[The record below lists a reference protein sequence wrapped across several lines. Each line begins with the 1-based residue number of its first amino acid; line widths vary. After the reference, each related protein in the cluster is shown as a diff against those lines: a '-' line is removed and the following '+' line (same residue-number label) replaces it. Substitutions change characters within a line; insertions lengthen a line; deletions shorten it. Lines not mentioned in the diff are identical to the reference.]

1 MTKDKARKA
10 AARARAAETGE
21 RYVVARRAI
30 EHEPEPTAVSDGL
43 LHRLTH
49 RIPGVPAHVEGGLA
63 SRQNQPH
70 AVRRQPARTQG
81 HQGRS
86 NHGEPRVLA
95 GWQDRIARIVRGM

>member
-30 EHEPEPTAVSDGL
+30 EHEPDTGGDGL
-43 LHRLTH
+43 FHRLTH
-49 RIPGVPAHVEGGLA
+49 RVPGVPAHVEGGLA

-70 AVRRQPARTQG
+70 RPHRQPVRAEG
-81 HQGRS
+81 HHGRP
-86 NHGEPRVLA
+86 NPGEPRVLA
-95 GWQDRIARIVRGM
+95 GWQDRIARLVGAKQ